1 MLIDT
6 LGILITAVLS
16 GARLHQLLRGEWW
29 VFPLFAHAAISAFL
43 LLTRLKADRKAT
55 AFQST
60 VAWVSAL
67 LPFAV
72 QVENQIPLLLR
83 TLSIVGVIFAVWTLI
98 VLGRS
103 FDVSP
108 ADRHLVQRGPYQ
120 FLRHPMYASEIFST
134 VMIVLAQI
142 SLWNTLVIALLIA
155 SILLRIH
162 WEESIIT
169 DYASYSDRVRAR
181 LIPGVW

>member
-29 VFPLFAHAAISAFL
+29 ILPLFAHASISAFL
-43 LLTRLKADRKAT
+43 LLTRPKTDRKAT
-55 AFQST
+55 AFQT
-60 VAWVSAL
+60 AVAWVSVL

-83 TLSIVGVIFAVWTLI
+83 TLSIAGVIFAVWTLT
-98 VLGRS
+98 VLGKS

-108 ADRHLVQRGPYQ
+108 ADRDLVQCGPYQ
-120 FLRHPMYASEIFST
+120 FVRHPMYASEIFST
-134 VMIVLAQI
+134 LMIVLAQI
-142 SLWNTLVIALLIA
+142 SLWNVLVSALLIA
-155 SILLRIH
+155 TILLRID
-162 WEESIIT
+162 WEESIISN
-169 DYASYSDRVRAR
+169 YASYSDRVRAR